1 MRIRGKCCYSLYPNH
16 LVALRTDDSP
26 NKIGRRGVEAIFT
39 AGGPKRDMRFAIGI
53 LVILAGI
60 FLWLTAALHSD
71 FPGLF
76 ATSEIGAYLSILL
89 NSLGLILVMTGV
101 GICLSFSV
109 FDRTDFKEASLAEEV
124 PADRRASPNRPRDVR
139 NVFTG
144 GLITRN
150 FGFGFGLV
158 VFFQS
163 CVVLA
168 LYSGLV
174 DEYQSNPSMQLW
186 IRSNLP
192 IGQYFLNLLTALVIA
207 AALGLLVIQF
217 LPERPF
223 AK

>member
-1 MRIRGKCCYSLYPNH
+1 MRIRGKCCYSLYPNR
-16 LVALRTDDSP
+16 LVGLRTDESL

-39 AGGPKRDMRFAIGI
+39 AARPKRDTRFAIGI

-60 FLWLTAALHSD
+60 SLWLTAALHSD
-71 FPGLF
+71 FPALF

-89 NSLGLILVMTGV
+89 NSLGLILLITGV

-109 FDRTDFKEASLAEEV
+109 FDRTDFKEAS
-124 PADRRASPNRPRDVR
+124 PDRPRGVR
-139 NVFTG
+139 NGFTG
-144 GLITRN
+144 RLITRN
-150 FGFGFGLV
+150 FGFGLV

-192 IGQYFLNLLTALVIA
+192 IGRYFLSLSTALVIA
-207 AALGLLVIQF
+207 AALGLVVIQF
-217 LPERPF
+217 LPERRF
-223 AK
+223 AE